1 MKNIYNWLLNPPSDG
16 PTATFLIRLM
26 AGSVFVWE
34 GILKFVYANQ
44 GVGRFTKLGFPA
56 PHFTATADGW
66 LEIIGGILVLTGFMF
81 DLPNVPVSEH
91 KLSRGDRIIFYTD
104 GFTERQTEAGEM
116 FGFERLRDAIA
127 REATDIPEQL
137 LRKVIETVESFADGH
152 EPDDDQTMLIASLRQ

>member
-1 MKNIYNWLLNPPSDG
+1 MQGIFTHESESVHSKGRNIQMKNIYNWLLNPPSDG

-66 LEIIGGILVLTGFMF
+66 LEIIGGILVLTGFM
-81 DLPNVPVSEH
+81 
-91 KLSRGDRIIFYTD
+91 T
-104 GFTERQTEAGEM
+104 
-116 FGFERLRDAIA
+116 
-127 REATDIPEQL
+127 
-137 LRKVIETVESFADGH
+137 
-152 EPDDDQTMLIASLRQ
+152 